1 MPIFIDS
8 DDDSDCDLDVEI
20 EPTELD
26 TDGCCPPKNLFFNS
40 QYLFSIIDVAD
51 IYNYNILENPD
62 YENLDTFLLKL
73 KPINITFDAFKKVN
87 FKKRSGRY
95 NFFCLN
101 FTNELIHKLKATLV
115 QKIIKNQHKIT
126 YKDKLFSK
134 KSILLSKEILS
145 IQLVKNVEDC
155 IVIDFPEFSK
165 MFYATEATHAR
176 ITLNLFI
183 SALSIKTKVEFLF
196 KLKEV
201 PPAPATDEL
210 SPFIFEN

>member
-8 DDDSDCDLDVEI
+8 DDDSESDVEI
-20 EPTELD
+20 EPTSFDND
-26 TDGCCPPKNLFFNS
+26 TCCPPKNLFFNS

-51 IYNYNILENPD
+51 IYNYKILDNPD
-62 YENLDTFLLKL
+62 YENLDTFHLKL

-87 FKKRSGRY
+87 FKKRSGKY

-101 FTNELIHKLKATLV
+101 FTNELIQKLKATLI
-115 QKIIKNQHKIT
+115 QKILKNQHKIT

-145 IQLVKNVEDC
+145 IHLIKQVEDC
-155 IVIDFPEFSK
+155 IVIDYPEFVK
-165 MFYATEATHAR
+165 MFYATQATHAR

-201 PPAPATDEL
+201 PVPPQTDEL